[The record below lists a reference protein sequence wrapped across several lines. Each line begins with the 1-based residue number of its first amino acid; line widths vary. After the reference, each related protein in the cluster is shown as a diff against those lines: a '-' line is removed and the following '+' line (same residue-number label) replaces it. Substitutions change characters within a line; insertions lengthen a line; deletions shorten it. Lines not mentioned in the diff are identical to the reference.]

1 MTTLKSVYYL
11 KETLKYMSEIDQ
23 SGVYKIRFENA
34 GTIFFCTHLTRTNR
48 VSILFR
54 EQDDTRANRIPAP
67 PRHFSHCRR

>member
-34 GTIFFCTHLTRTNR
+34 GT
-48 VSILFR
+48 LFS
-54 EQDDTRANRIPAP
+54 
-67 PRHFSHCRR
+67 FK